1 MKILCAKTLSTI
13 QTGCAYFDLQVAF
26 AQKCVSKMAP
36 EITSGKHNL
45 NPHGTCDVIIFSKG
59 DDITMEI
66 LV

>member
-1 MKILCAKTLSTI
+1 
-13 QTGCAYFDLQVAF
+13 
-26 AQKCVSKMAP
+26 MAP
-36 EITSGKHNL
+36 EITCGKHNL